1 MSDRFN
7 TTRRI
12 FLAASAAASMLAFTA
27 TGQAF
32 AEDKGTVITSVF
44 GGDYGDILRAT
55 VDEAIMEP
63 EGYDVIQD
71 ISSTEARQTK
81 LRTEKMRA
89 RSSFDVAV
97 LADLSMYQMAKLGV
111 LSEVTEENVPRVSA
125 VIPALRKSHSVPQI
139 YSYFAILYNPD
150 KVTTPPTSYADLW
163 NPEYKGKVGVSDNL
177 HVATSAVA
185 ALVGGG
191 SMTDFTP
198 GQAKLLELRDKQDV
212 QILPSN
218 EAVAAAF
225 ESGDIWITIN
235 YVARAYSWRQSG
247 LNIERAVAS
256 EGAIPIAFEMAVPKN
271 APNKDGGFAYLNA
284 ALEPEAQIGFAAKM
298 GYLPTVTDA
307 ELPAE
312 LEAAIGLPP
321 EEQDRLIRLDDDYL
335 MQHETEI
342 LDFWNREFKG

>member
-1 MSDRFN
+1 MSDRMK
-7 TTRRI
+7 TTRRA
-12 FLAASAAASMLAFTA
+12 FLVGTAATSLIALGAA
-27 TGQAF
+27 GPAF
-32 AEDKGTVITSVF
+32 AADKGTVIASVF

-55 VDEAIMEP
+55 VDEAIMAP
-63 EGYDVIQD
+63 EGYEVIQD

-89 RSSFDVAV
+89 KSSFDVAV
-97 LADLSMYQMAKLGV
+97 LADLDMYPMAKLGV
-111 LSEVTEENVPRVSA
+111 LSEVTEENVPRLSA
-125 VIPALRKSHSVPQI
+125 VIPALRKTYSVPQI
-139 YSYFAILYNPD
+139 YSYIAILYNPE

-163 NPEYKGKVGVSDNL
+163 KPEYKGKIGVSDKL

-191 SMTDFTP
+191 SMSDFTP
-198 GQAKLLELRDKQDV
+198 GQAKLLELKDKQDV

-218 EAVAAAF
+218 EAIAGAF
-225 ESGDIWITIN
+225 ESGDIWITLN
-235 YVARAYSWRQSG
+235 YVSRAYSWRQSG
-247 LNIERAVAS
+247 LNIERAVPS

-271 APNKDGGFAYLNA
+271 APNKDGGFAYLDA
-284 ALEPEAQIGFAAKM
+284 ALDPKAQIGFAAKM

-312 LEAAIGLPP
+312 LEAAIGLPAAD
-321 EEQDRLIRLDDDYL
+321 QDRLIRLDDDYL
-335 MQHETEI
+335 MQHQTEI